1 VPWPGQC
8 PAQPAASRRREGP
21 AQVLDLF
28 AFHDLD
34 AAVAGGEGVANL
46 GDPGGGHQA
55 LRGVLVFHHDG
66 ERAHCLDADG
76 AAVPLGLDDAE
87 PAEGRVFVDG
97 DGVGS
102 VVFGCLCV
110 PRLHAHCLEQL
121 PDQVLELGGR
131 HAEQVGPAVEARD
144 DVHALDEL
152 VLRQE
157 GLEVHDGPDSL
168 EIAGVG

>member
-1 VPWPGQC
+1 MIWMRPWR
-8 PAQPAASRRREGP
+8 AAKAWPILVTQEVVTKIP
-21 AQVLDLF
+21 F
-28 AFHDLD
+28 
-34 AAVAGGEGVANL
+34 VACL
-46 GDPGGGHQA
+46 
-55 LRGVLVFHHDG
+55 LFHHDG

-87 PAEGRVFVDG
+87 PAEDRVFVDG
-97 DGVGS
+97 DGVDS
-102 VVFGCLCV
+102 AVFGCLCV

-131 HAEQVGPAVEARD
+131 HGEQVGPAVEARD
-144 DVHALDEL
+144 GVHALDEL

-168 EIAGVG
+168 EIAGVVG